1 MLGPLAGSSVIS
13 SSIRATI
20 RGSSANAHELFN
32 GLIGRR
38 SSLPN
43 ARERGEPPDR
53 EIQVKIIDAHVH
65 VLVDNPGYGR
75 NLSVEELIEKLDE
88 NSIDK
93 AIIVQSKRGNGLD
106 SPYPVE
112 SAKRFPARLIAISGC
127 DALAPDAADLFRFR
141 VTQWGA
147 RGIRLFWAGWR
158 QSETR
163 YDPIWAVA
171 SELGVPI
178 LMAGENAQYTDLVD
192 VLRRFPKLQIVLDY
206 MVDADIS
213 DGVPADLQLLADQ
226 PNVVLKF
233 FATFLFDQTE
243 KAKVSAQGFFDALV
257 EAFGADRM
265 MWGSNYPSDAEPRW
279 PYPRSIEAVRSL
291 LVRYGEDQQE
301 RMMSGTAIALW
312 PELGR

>member
-1 MLGPLAGSSVIS
+1 MDVWDNDVLDIGEEPHLTFKGASDGEIAFVAVKGFLDVRYGSRDGSACAEFSWQGCDDADEACGRGWAMLGPLAGSSVIS

-112 SAKRFPARLIAISGC
+112 VRETVSGPADCDQRLRCARSRCRRLVPLSGDAVGRARDTPVLGGVEAER
-127 DALAPDAADLFRFR
+127 DALRSDMGCGERTRRADLD
-141 VTQWGA
+141 G
-147 RGIRLFWAGWR
+147 RGER
-158 QSETR
+158 
-163 YDPIWAVA
+163 PIH
-171 SELGVPI
+171 G
-178 LMAGENAQYTDLVD
+178 
-192 VLRRFPKLQIVLDY
+192 
-206 MVDADIS
+206 
-213 DGVPADLQLLADQ
+213 
-226 PNVVLKF
+226 
-233 FATFLFDQTE
+233 
-243 KAKVSAQGFFDALV
+243 
-257 EAFGADRM
+257 
-265 MWGSNYPSDAEPRW
+265 PS
-279 PYPRSIEAVRSL
+279 
-291 LVRYGEDQQE
+291 
-301 RMMSGTAIALW
+301 
-312 PELGR
+312 